1 MGMALELA
9 ELRSFVVLANYLH
22 FGQAAE
28 ALHLSQPALTK
39 QIQRLEAKVAGPLL
53 TRGYRGVTLTPAG
66 EILRDRARNLLREAE
81 IAEQMV
87 RLAVRG
93 KAGLLRIGFGIASLG
108 AGLPDILTRFRQH
121 FPEVQVAM
129 RDMSTPDQIE
139 ALEQGEIDVGFV
151 RLPVER
157 PELVTLPVL
166 EEMLVAA
173 IPRGMSYR
181 KGLSSLHDEPFVV
194 ISRSVSA
201 SFFDHLVQ
209 TCRAA
214 GFSPRIVQE
223 VNELFTVLNLVQAG
237 VGVSLVP
244 RSTRLMRVP
253 GVRLLAPGVPE
264 AKWKIGL
271 AWRKLDQSDAL
282 VRSFISLARRP
293 RGAKP
298 PGTPRHASPYQKL
311 RAL

>member
-1 MGMALELA
+1 MALDLSELH
-9 ELRSFVVLANYLH
+9 SFIVLADHLH

-39 QIQRLEAKVAGPLL
+39 QIQRLEDKVNGPLL
-53 TRGYRGVTLTPAG
+53 VRGYRRVTLTPAG
-66 EILRDRARNLLREAE
+66 EILRDRARSLLKEAE
-81 IAEQMV
+81 IAEHMT
-87 RLAVRG
+87 RLAVSG
-93 KAGLLRIGFGIASLG
+93 KAGLLRIGFGIASL
-108 AGLPDILTRFRQH
+108 ASGLPKILTRFRQH

-129 RDMSTPDQIE
+129 RDMATPDQIE
-139 ALEQGEIDVGFV
+139 ALEQGDIDVGFI

-157 PELVTLPVL
+157 PDLITVPIF

-173 IPRGMSYR
+173 VPRGMAYR
-181 KGLSSLHDEPFVV
+181 RGLAGLRNEPFVV
-194 ISRSVSA
+194 ISRSVST

-223 VNELFTVLNLVQAG
+223 VNELFTVLHLVQAG

-244 RSTRLMRVP
+244 RSTNLMRVP
-253 GVRLLAPGVPE
+253 HVRLLDTGVTA

-271 AWRKLDQSDAL
+271 AWRKTDPSDPL
-282 VRSFISLARRP
+282 VHNFISLAR
-293 RGAKP
+293 KSH
-298 PGTPRHASPYQKL
+298 TETSPMRERELIKH
-311 RAL
+311 